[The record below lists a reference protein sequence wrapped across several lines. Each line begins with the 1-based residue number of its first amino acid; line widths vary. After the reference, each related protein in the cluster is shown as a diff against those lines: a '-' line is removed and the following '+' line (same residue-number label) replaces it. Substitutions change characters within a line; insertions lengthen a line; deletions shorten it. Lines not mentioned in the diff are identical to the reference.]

1 MVSLDNSAKIALIT
15 GANKGIGKEIARGLG
30 QKGFIVLVGSRDEK
44 KGEAVVSEFKK
55 EDIQAF
61 AVPLEVTNE
70 SSILSVSKWVE
81 SKFGK
86 LDVLV
91 NNAGI
96 ITDQTKPSEADL
108 TLVKKAYDTNVF
120 APMRLIQVFLP
131 LLKKSEAGR
140 IVNVSSGLGSLTH
153 ASEPNSPYDAVNV
166 LGYCT
171 SKTALNAVTVHFA
184 KELRGTSIKI
194 NSACPGYCATD
205 LNGHSGPRTPQQ
217 GAVAPIRLATL
228 SVDGPSGG
236 FFNEDGPI
244 EW

>member
-1 MVSLDNSAKIALIT
+1 MTAPNASKPIALIT

-30 QKGFIVLVGSRDEK
+30 RKGFTVLIGARDPK
-44 KGEAVVSEFKK
+44 KGDAVIQEFKT

-61 AVPLEVTNE
+61 AVPLEVTSE
-70 SSILSVSKWVE
+70 SSISAAAQWVE
-81 SKFGK
+81 SKFGR

-96 ITDQTKPSEADL
+96 VTDQGKPSEADL
-108 TLVKKAYDTNVF
+108 ALVRKAYDTNVF

-131 LLKKSEAGR
+131 LLRKSEAAR
-140 IVNVSSGLGSLTH
+140 IVNVSSGLGSLTD
-153 ASEPNSPYDAVNV
+153 ASDPNSAHDAVNV

-184 KELRGTSIKI
+184 KELRGTPIKV

-205 LNGHSGPRTPQQ
+205 LNGHSGPRTPEQ
-217 GAVAPIRLATL
+217 GAIAPIRLATL
-228 SVDGPSGG
+228 PADGPSGR
-236 FFNEDGPI
+236 FFDEDGPI
-244 EW
+244 DW